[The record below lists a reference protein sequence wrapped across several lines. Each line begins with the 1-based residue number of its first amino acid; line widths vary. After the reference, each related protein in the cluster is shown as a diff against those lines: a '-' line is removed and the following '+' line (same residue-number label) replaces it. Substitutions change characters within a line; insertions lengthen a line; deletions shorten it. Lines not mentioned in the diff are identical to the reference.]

1 MKAPMNSKCD
11 PVVMVDIDELT
22 VVDQPM
28 PEIQATARDMLRK
41 SIQTFGIKVPIRVSE
56 DFEII
61 DGRTRFEIAKELGIN
76 KIPCMI
82 SDTLANPTE
91 NVLKYDIEL
100 GRRSIS
106 SKERSSLE
114 MERENYLSQIR
125 DESFKKVLK
134 KISPKLRDIAKSLFK
149 KTGDVSFIAH
159 IAEKPEEVQEE
170 YINEFQVISSKEIK
184 GDVADELN
192 RLTRAESDL
201 KRELKSIKRNHDEL
215 QKKYN
220 ETYEMY
226 VFAKNEAQDK
236 LQKMKVG
243 IEEELREKYRAESP
257 DKVKKLIEEET
268 KRVEQVMKDE
278 MLSLQKD
285 LRNYSQALAEE
296 KEKINEMKEQ
306 LSLAQ
311 NEKDDLTLAKEE
323 LEKKLNETKTL
334 IEGLVRPSKF
344 INRMEATFNDLN
356 NTYWGII
363 EAGGERNFE
372 DGHKKL
378 MRINIEKIDNVLM
391 DLMELFGVERRQNGT
406 ASDGKKGGSERE
418 KGTKAKNKSGK
429 Q

>member
-114 MERENYLSQIR
+114 MERENYLGQIR

-429 Q
+429 

>member
-1 MKAPMNSKCD
+1 MNKSLHSKCD
-11 PVVMVDIDELT
+11 PVVMVNIDELK

-28 PEIQATARDMLRK
+28 PEIQATAKDMLRK

-56 DFEII
+56 DFTII
-61 DGRTRFEIAKELGIN
+61 DGRTRFEIANELGI
-76 KIPCMI
+76 KKVPCMI

-106 SKERSSLE
+106 SRERSALE
-114 MERENYLSQIR
+114 MERENYLGQIR
-125 DESFKKVLK
+125 EESFRKVLK
-134 KISPKLRDIAKSLFK
+134 KISPKLRDIAKRLFK
-149 KTGDVSFIAH
+149 TTGDVSFIAH
-159 IAEKPEEVQEE
+159 IAGKPEEVQEE
-170 YINEFQVISSKEIK
+170 YINEFQVINSKEIK
-184 GDVADELN
+184 GDIADELN
-192 RLTRAESDL
+192 RLTQAESDL
-201 KRELKSIKRNHDEL
+201 KKELKSMKRNHDEL

-226 VFAKNEAQDK
+226 VFAKNEAQEK

-257 DKVKKLIEEET
+257 EKVKKLIDEET
-268 KRVEQVMKDE
+268 KRVGQEMKDE

-285 LRNYSQALAEE
+285 LRNYSQSLADE

-306 LSLAQ
+306 LNLAQ

-323 LEKKLNETKTL
+323 LEKRLNETKTL
-334 IEGLVRPSKF
+334 IEGLVRPAKF

-363 EAGGERNFE
+363 EAGGESNFE
-372 DGHKKL
+372 DEHKKL

-391 DLMELFGVERRQNGT
+391 DLMELFGVERTENGT
-406 ASDGKKGGSERE
+406 ASGDKKGGGGKERGS
-418 KGTKAKNKSGK
+418 KT
-429 Q
+429 

>member
-100 GRRSIS
+100 GKRSIS